1 MKEIYILLTD
11 TGTVLTRCI
20 SLFTRKKYNHS
31 SLCMDEQFVN
41 VYSFGRKDV
50 ENPFDGGFVKEDLS
64 QAFFLNAQCQVYRMS
79 VTEEQYLLIKQMMA
93 TFELDKEKYRY
104 NFLGLITLA
113 LRQNWEREN
122 AFFCSQ
128 FLAHVLEEC
137 ELAAFEK
144 PCCRVTPF
152 DLIQSVQAELIYQ
165 GLLFGYLNNHLLYT
179 NQTIRI

>member
-1 MKEIYILLTD
+1 MKKIYILLTD

-31 SLCMDEQFVN
+31 SLCMDSELVN

-50 ENPFDGGFVKEDLS
+50 GNPFDGGFVKEDLT
-64 QAFFLNAQCQVYRMS
+64 QAFFLNAQCQVYRLL
-79 VTEEQYLLIKQMMA
+79 VTEEQYFLIKQMLA
-93 TFELDKEKYRY
+93 DFEMDCEKYRY

-113 LRQNWEREN
+113 LHQNWEREN

-137 ELAAFEK
+137 DLAAFEK
-144 PCCRVTPF
+144 PRCRVTPS
-152 DLIQSVQAELIYQ
+152 DLIQTVKADLIYQ
-165 GLLFGYLNNHLLYT
+165 GLLFGYLNNHSLYVR
-179 NQTIRI
+179 QV

>member
-31 SLCMDEQFVN
+31 SLCMDGQLVN

-50 ENPFDGGFVKEDLS
+50 GNPFDAGFVKEDVT
-64 QAFFLNAQCQVYRMS
+64 QAFFFNAQCQVYRLS
-79 VTEEQYLLIKQMMA
+79 VTANQYLLIKQIVA
-93 TFELDKEKYRY
+93 TFEINQAKYRY

-113 LRQNWEREN
+113 LHQNWEREN

-128 FLAHVLEEC
+128 FLAHVLEESD
-137 ELAAFEK
+137 LVAFEK

-152 DLIQSVQAELIYQ
+152 EVVQTVKADLIYQ
-165 GLLFGYLNNHLLYT
+165 GLLVEYLNNYLLYT
-179 NQTIRI
+179 KQSNK